1 MDADKSISPVDA
13 LMLNP
18 AVELNV
24 PPVVPDI
31 VGVGSLPDTQ
41 YSADAYVNC
50 LLSTSPSPR
59 ARTRCR
65 MPSSG

>member
-18 AVELNV
+18 AAELNV
-24 PPVVPDI
+24 PPAVPVM

-41 YSADAYVNC
+41 YSADA
-50 LLSTSPSPR
+50 
-59 ARTRCR
+59 
-65 MPSSG
+65 